1 MCVRISL
8 CMFVRECTHTYVF
21 LCPCL
26 FYLFNLSRSEYISI
40 HTQVSFLHAQTC
52 SLTCLTL
59 KYLVAYPS
67 IMRRWQDEV
76 LHNDRFKWTD
86 KAIGREH
93 YCRDVLGSAEDDTS
107 YDDDDVYLDI
117 KNKEHDF
124 STLYITWT
132 FFLSC
137 ITSNTAVYV
146 YVGLGIIAVIYG
158 LYRMTV
164 NQGVLRL
171 SRTKSGYSIVA

>member
-1 MCVRISL
+1 MSIR
-8 CMFVRECTHTYVF
+8 TH
-21 LCPCL
+21 
-26 FYLFNLSRSEYISI
+26 LSS
-40 HTQVSFLHAQTC
+40 LHAQTC
-52 SLTCLTL
+52 NLTCLTL
-59 KYLVAYPS
+59 KYLLAYPS

-124 STLYITWT
+124 STMYITWT

-137 ITSNTAVYV
+137 ITSSTAMYV

-158 LYRMTV
+158 LYRMMV

-171 SRTKSGYSIVA
+171 SRTKSGYSLVA